1 MMAFH
6 LWSFQLSIL
15 KSVMKV
21 FFARLTHSTSQF
33 DKTVLNKCVTHV
45 GFDRM
50 TWALRGIPFWVGTGN
65 LDLTLNL
72 QLSIW

>member
-15 KSVMKV
+15 TSGMKV

-33 DKTVLNKCVTHV
+33 DKTVLSKCVTHV
-45 GFDRM
+45 GFVDDM
-50 TWALRGIPFWVGTGN
+50 SPSGN
-65 LDLTLNL
+65 TFLGRN
-72 QLSIW
+72 WEP